1 MCTVT
6 ECWSTTPI
14 LLNVESITVDDSK
27 CNGANERID
36 LSKYFNLKNV
46 SIGGACFKNQDVFNI
61 TGLHTLERVSIG
73 EASFTTQ
80 GGWYGNDAN
89 RKLYVKNCDRLK
101 ELRIKG
107 SFTDY
112 TVIEIENVDS
122 LEVIELGELYR
133 NSYNF
138 YFASLELRSDYD
150 GMTLMNRPTSFEI
163 TSLWQAFIREN
174 HPSCVRE

>member
-14 LLNVESITVDDSK
+14 LLNVEAITIGNSQ
-27 CNGANERID
+27 CNGANGRID
-36 LSKYFNLKNV
+36 LTKYFNLKSL
-46 SIGGACFKNQDVFNI
+46 SIGDNCFMNQEVLNI
-61 TGLHTLERVSIG
+61 TGLHSLESVSIG
-73 EASFTTQ
+73 RASFTKQ
-80 GGWYGNDAN
+80 IGWYGNDAN

-101 ELRIKG
+101 ELKIQT

-112 TVIEIENVDS
+112 SVIEIENVDS
-122 LEVIELGELYR
+122 LEVIEIGELYR

-150 GMTLMNRPTSFEI
+150 GMTLMNRPTEFEI

>member
-1 MCTVT
+1 M
-6 ECWSTTPI
+6 
-14 LLNVESITVDDSK
+14 
-27 CNGANERID
+27 
-36 LSKYFNLKNV
+36 
-46 SIGGACFKNQDVFNI
+46 SIGNECFKYQDVLNL
-61 TGLHTLERVSIG
+61 TGLHSLESVSIG
-73 EASFTTQ
+73 EASFTKQ
-80 GGWYGNDAN
+80 SGWYGNDAN

-150 GMTLMNRPTSFEI
+150 GMTLMNRPTKFEI
-163 TSLWQAFIREN
+163 TSLWQICVPEVF
-174 HPSCVRE
+174 SCSV

>member
-1 MCTVT
+1 
-6 ECWSTTPI
+6 
-14 LLNVESITVDDSK
+14 
-27 CNGANERID
+27 
-36 LSKYFNLKNV
+36 
-46 SIGGACFKNQDVFNI
+46 
-61 TGLHTLERVSIG
+61 LERVSIG

-150 GMTLMNRPTSFEI
+150 GMTLMNRPTKFEI